1 MSGDDNTLY
10 SPLEEGQSAFLRA
23 FLRASLL
30 WGGRTGQLQRASSP
44 ASGGGLGA
52 GKPKPGGE
60 DTVAP

>member
-1 MSGDDNTLY
+1 MSGDDNACATAI
-10 SPLEEGQSAFLRA
+10 SPSI
-23 FLRASLL
+23 
-30 WGGRTGQLQRASSP
+30 SSP